1 MRRIVATFNDTEETT
16 EAKQALREA
25 GLEPDEP
32 DIDNPFFD
40 PAIKMP
46 EGRGL
51 LWGGLLG
58 GFIGAVLLFM
68 MDQNIFWIPR
78 INPIMITGQYM
89 LIFLRFGLG
98 AAIGGFLGGV
108 VGTSRQV
115 SELDQPRVAVMVPDN
130 RVGETEVLLRG
141 QGATAVDG
149 TVTHDEHPQQTQ
161 VTESSTATDWDSLL
175 LLF

>member
-1 MRRIVATFNDTEETT
+1 MRRIVATFDDSEETT

-40 PAIKMP
+40 PATKMP
-46 EGRGL
+46 ERRGL

-58 GFIGAVLLFM
+58 GLIGAVLLFM
-68 MDQNIFWIPR
+68 MDQNMFWIPR
-78 INPIMITGQYM
+78 ISPIMTAGQYM
-89 LIFLRFGLG
+89 LILLGFGLG

-115 SELDQPRVAVMVPDN
+115 TALDQPRVAVMVPDN
-130 RVGETEVLLRG
+130 RVGETEDLLRD

-149 TVTHDEHPQQTQ
+149 TVTHHEHPQQTQ
-161 VTESSTATDWDSLL
+161 AKSSTSTD
-175 LLF
+175 

>member
-1 MRRIVATFNDTEETT
+1 MRRIVATFDDIEETT

-25 GLEPDEP
+25 GIEPHEP

-40 PAIKMP
+40 PATKMP
-46 EGRGL
+46 EWQGL

-58 GFIGAVLLFM
+58 GLIGAVLLFM

-78 INPIMITGQYM
+78 TSPIMTAGQYM
-89 LIFLRFGLG
+89 LIFLGFGLG

-115 SELDQPRVAVMVPDN
+115 PELDQPRVAVVVPDN
-130 RVGETEVLLRG
+130 RVDETENILRE
-141 QGATAVDG
+141 QGATAVDS
-149 TVTHDEHPQQTQ
+149 TVTHHEHPLQTQ
-161 VTESSTATDWDSLL
+161 VTESSTSTD
-175 LLF
+175 